1 MGLAFSAMMDEY
13 KLFDINTR
21 DYNDPNIDAII
32 LNEMEKGQLD
42 NFYIKY
48 HENLNN
54 NKGDNNG

>member
-1 MGLAFSAMMDEY
+1 MMDEY
-13 KLFDINTR
+13 KLFETK

>member
-13 KLFDINTR
+13 KLFEAK

-48 HENLNN
+48 HKNLNN
-54 NKGDNNG
+54 NKGEKYG